1 MLTITEFIEDLKI
14 RYNIKNDNNINQKIR
29 MKITR
34 ILNSNKELKEE
45 FNNSESKQVFRTK
58 GKLLNKELREQ
69 IEIRIKPYLL
79 KLNRITAEEFNKEKK
94 INEIEFFNRNNLL
107 QKSYKTNEEAYIYE
121 VPQQDL
127 NQFMLQALFYKFFDI
142 KINEWT
148 EDYSNYMN
156 FIENEEL
163 IASPT
168 FNIIT
173 HKLKNPLDYYL
184 IEKEREDQ
192 D

>member
-14 RYNIKNDNNINQKIR
+14 RYNIKNDNNTNQKIR

-34 ILNSNKELKEE
+34 ILNSNKELKEK
-45 FNNSESKQVFRTK
+45 FDNSESKQVFRTK
-58 GKLLNKELREQ
+58 GKLLNNELRNQ

-79 KLNRITAEEFNKEKK
+79 KLNKLTVNEFNKEKK
-94 INEIEFFNRNNLL
+94 INEVEFFNRNNLL
-107 QKSYKTNEEAYIYE
+107 QKSYKTNVEARIFE
-121 VPQQDL
+121 VPQKEL
-127 NQFMLQALFYKFFDI
+127 NQFMLQAIFYRFFDI

-184 IEKEREDQ
+184 IEKKEKED
-192 D
+192 